1 MAITYKWI
9 IPSMEAYTEKDG
21 EDNVIFR
28 VQWVYVGEED
38 IYQAVET
45 GMQDYTYTAG
55 DPFVP
60 YADDEGFEN
69 VVISWLKSGL
79 PVSDMEASL
88 SKQIDL
94 EKHPIDEDLYFTWDN
109 PVPPA
114 PPEE

>member
-9 IPSMEAYTEKDG
+9 IPSMEAYVEKEG
-21 EDNVIFR
+21 ESNVIFR

-60 YADDEGFEN
+60 YADTEAFED
-69 VVISWLKSGL
+69 VVIGWLEGSL
-79 PVSDMEASL
+79 DMPAM
-88 SKQIDL
+88 QADIDAKIEL
-94 EKHPIDEDLYFTWDN
+94 EKNPVVEDLYFTWDVE
-109 PVPPA
+109 P
-114 PPEE
+114 

>member
-9 IPSMEAYTEKDG
+9 IPSMEAYVEKEG
-21 EDNVIFR
+21 ESNVIFR

-60 YADDEGFEN
+60 YADTEAFED
-69 VVISWLKSGL
+69 VVIGWLEGSL
-79 PVSDMEASL
+79 DMPAM
-88 SKQIDL
+88 QADIDAKIEL
-94 EKHPIDEDLYFTWDN
+94 EKNPVIEDLYFTWDVE
-109 PVPPA
+109 P
-114 PPEE
+114 

>member
-1 MAITYKWI
+1 MAISYKWI
-9 IPSMEAYTEKDG
+9 IPSMEAYVEKDG

-60 YADDEGFEN
+60 YADTEAFED
-69 VVISWLKSGL
+69 VVIGWLEDGL
-79 PVSDMEASL
+79 DTAAMRDGIGKKIA
-88 SKQIDL
+88 L
-94 EKHPIDEDLYFTWDN
+94 EKNPVDEDLYFTWN
-109 PVPPA
+109 NPTPVPPV
-114 PPEE
+114 EE